1 MKGIEKRKDDHIR
14 ISIENEVGLSEDYWA
29 DVRLVHE
36 AIPEVDFDDIDCS
49 TVFLGRK
56 LSCPLI
62 VTAITG
68 GFSKAEEINKN
79 LAIAC
84 ANVGVGL
91 GVGSQRAALEGGD
104 DRSYAVIKE
113 YDVPLKIGNI
123 GAPQLIK
130 QKEKRALTKEDAEK
144 AIAMI
149 DADVLAIHLN
159 FLQEMAQPEGDIS
172 SVGCYDAIRSLAK
185 ELPIIVKETGAGISR
200 ATALRLKGIGIR
212 ALDVSGTGGTSFSKV
227 ESFRSERMADNESA
241 EVGKTFGDWGIPAPL
256 SVIAA
261 NVGIPLIASGGV
273 MNGLHAAKGIALGA
287 KCSGLAR
294 AVLADALKSPEAVE
308 KHLQLMIRE
317 FKTAMFL
324 TGSKNIKEFSAK
336 KVILTGAVRE
346 WASQMEG

>member
-1 MKGIEKRKDDHIR
+1 
-14 ISIENEVGLSEDYWA
+14 
-29 DVRLVHE
+29 
-36 AIPEVDFDDIDCS
+36 
-49 TVFLGRK
+49 
-56 LSCPLI
+56 
-62 VTAITG
+62 
-68 GFSKAEEINKN
+68 
-79 LAIAC
+79 
-84 ANVGVGL
+84 
-91 GVGSQRAALEGGD
+91 
-104 DRSYAVIKE
+104 
-113 YDVPLKIGNI
+113 
-123 GAPQLIK
+123 
-130 QKEKRALTKEDAEK
+130 
-144 AIAMI
+144 
-149 DADVLAIHLN
+149 
-159 FLQEMAQPEGDIS
+159 
-172 SVGCYDAIRSLAK
+172 
-185 ELPIIVKETGAGISR
+185 
-200 ATALRLKGIGIR
+200 
-212 ALDVSGTGGTSFSKV
+212 
-227 ESFRSERMADNESA
+227 MADNESA